1 MSESYL
7 VSVFRSPRREGMYVY
22 IPRENSPED
31 LPASLLE
38 YFGRPVHA
46 LDLVLTPERKLAR
59 ADVAD
64 VIAAIEEQG
73 FYLQMPPSVEPM
85 EVEGT

>member
-1 MSESYL
+1 MNDKHL

-22 IPRENSPED
+22 IPREQSPED
-31 LPASLLE
+31 LPTSLLE

-46 LDLVLTPERKLAR
+46 LDLVLTPDRKLAR

-64 VIAAIEEQG
+64 VIAAIDSQG
-73 FYLQMPPSVEPM
+73 FYLQMPPSM
-85 EVEGT
+85 EAEGT